1 MFKKILIANRGEI
14 ALRIIRTCK
23 EMGIKSVAL
32 CPQKGLESHFLE
44 TAFADEFYYLERE
57 GTKGYLDIK
66 RILEI
71 AKKAKVD
78 AIHPGYGFLA
88 ENWTFAK
95 LCEKQKIKFI
105 GPHYSVLKKL
115 EDKMEAKKLAQ
126 KLKIPTLPMS
136 KDPINSLKDL
146 KKWIFLIKPPFVLKA
161 RKGGGG
167 IGIRSINGEITIG
180 EIFTLALG
188 IRRQMSLAF
197 GDTEFFLEKYLPEAK
212 HIEIQILGDGKNF
225 LHLFEREC
233 SLQRRFQ
240 KLLEEAPSPSVDDK
254 LREKLVNYALS
265 FAKALKYETVGTFE
279 FLLDKDQNLYF
290 MEVNPR
296 LQVEHPVTE
305 AITGIDL
312 VEYQIRVSQGEKLK
326 ISQDEIK
333 KEGWAIEARINS
345 EDPLQNFKPSPG
357 KIKKL
362 VLPGGQGIFV
372 HTFLHEEQEIFPY
385 FDSLLAK
392 IIGYGKTREE
402 AITRLKRALKETV
415 IEGISTN
422 LSFFE
427 AVLEEKEFLNGTYT
441 TNFLEKSKVLDKL
454 KVPKICK
461 SFVPKKT
468 EISEEEI
475 ANLVWQIY
483 QKMKE
488 KISLFEGK
496 SEEKSEEKIS
506 SWKKAYFKSLIEEE

>member
-23 EMGIKSVAL
+23 EMGIKTVTL
-32 CPQKGLESHFLE
+32 CPQKGLEDHFLE
-44 TAFADEFYYLERE
+44 TAFSDEFYYLERE
-57 GTKGYLDIK
+57 GAKGYLDIK

-95 LCEKQKIKFI
+95 ICEKQKIKFI
-105 GPHYSVLKKL
+105 GPHYSILKKL
-115 EDKMEAKKLAQ
+115 EDKMEAKRMAQ
-126 KLKIPTLPMS
+126 KLKIPTLAMS

-161 RKGGGG
+161 RRGGGG
-167 IGIRSINGEITIG
+167 IGIRAINGEIMIG

-188 IRRQMSLAF
+188 IKRQMSLSF

-212 HIEIQILGDGKNF
+212 HIEVQILGDGKNF

-240 KLLEEAPSPSVDDK
+240 KLLEEAPSFSVDEK

-265 FAKALKYETVGTFE
+265 FAKFLKYETVGTFE
-279 FLLDKDQNLYF
+279 FLLDKDRNLYF

-296 LQVEHPVTE
+296 LQVEHPITE

-312 VEYQIRVSQGEKLK
+312 VEYQIRIAQGEKLT

-333 KEGWAIEARINS
+333 KEGWAIEARINA
-345 EDPLQNFKPSPG
+345 EDPLNNFKPSPG
-357 KIKKL
+357 KIEKL
-362 VLPGGQGIFV
+362 VLPGGQGVFV
-372 HTFLHEEQEIFPY
+372 HTFLHEGQEIFPY
-385 FDSLLAK
+385 FDPLIAK
-392 IIGYGKTREE
+392 IVGYGKTREE
-402 AITRLKRALKETV
+402 AITKLKRALKETV
-415 IEGISTN
+415 IEGVTTN

-427 AVLEEKEFLNGTYT
+427 VLLEEKEFLNGTYT
-441 TNFLEKSKVLDKL
+441 TDFLEKSNILEKL
-454 KVPKICK
+454 KAQKICR
-461 SFVPKKT
+461 SFVSKKT
-468 EISEEEI
+468 KTEEKEI
-475 ANLVWQIY
+475 AELVWQIY

-488 KISLFEGK
+488 KISFF
-496 SEEKSEEKIS
+496 EEKSEEKIS
-506 SWKKAYFKSLIEEE
+506 PWKKFHLRSLTEEE

>member
-1 MFKKILIANRGEI
+1 MIKKILIANRGEI

-23 EMGIKSVAL
+23 EMGIKTVTL
-32 CPQKGLESHFLE
+32 CPQKGLEHHFLE
-44 TAFADEFYYLERE
+44 TAFSDEFYYLERE
-57 GTKGYLDIK
+57 GAKGYLDIK

-78 AIHPGYGFLA
+78 AIHPGYGFLS
-88 ENWTFAK
+88 ENWNFAK
-95 LCEKQKIKFI
+95 LCDKQKIKFI

-115 EDKMEAKKLAQ
+115 EDKMEAKKMAQ

-136 KDPINSLKDL
+136 KEPINSLKDL
-146 KKWIFLIKPPFVLKA
+146 KKWIFLIRPPFVLKA

-167 IGIRSINGEITIG
+167 IGIRAINGEITIG

-188 IRRQMSLAF
+188 IRRQMSSAF
-197 GDTEFFLEKYLPEAK
+197 GDTEFFLEKYLPDAK
-212 HIEIQILGDGKNF
+212 HLEVQILGDGKNF

-240 KLLEEAPSPSVDDK
+240 KLLEEAPSPSVDEK
-254 LREKLVNYALS
+254 LREKLIEYAIS
-265 FAKALKYETVGTFE
+265 FAKALKYESVGTFE
-279 FLLDKDQNLYF
+279 FLLDQEKNLYF

-312 VEYQIRVSQGEKLK
+312 VEYQIRVAQGEKLK
-326 ISQDEIK
+326 ISQNDIK

-357 KIKKL
+357 KIEKL
-362 VLPGGQGIFV
+362 VLPGGQGVFV
-372 HTFLHEEQEIFPY
+372 HTFLHEGQEIFPY

-415 IEGISTN
+415 IEGVATN
-422 LSFFE
+422 LPFFE
-427 AVLEEKEFLNGTYT
+427 ILLEEKEFLEGSYT
-441 TNFLEKSKVLDKL
+441 TNFIEKSKILEKL
-454 KVPKICK
+454 KAPKICK
-461 SFVPKKT
+461 AFLPKKSEIT
-468 EISEEEI
+468 EKEI
-475 ANLVWQIY
+475 ADLVWQIY
-483 QKMKE
+483 QKIKEKASLFENQPEE
-488 KISLFEGK
+488 KISL
-496 SEEKSEEKIS
+496 
-506 SWKKAYFKSLIEEE
+506 WKRAHLKDLIEEE

>member
-32 CPQKGLESHFLE
+32 CPQKGLESQFLE
-44 TAFADEFYYLERE
+44 TSFADEFYYLERE
-57 GTKGYLDIK
+57 GAKGYLDIK

-71 AKKAKVD
+71 AKKVNVD
-78 AIHPGYGFLA
+78 AVHPGYGFLS

-136 KDPINSLKDL
+136 KDPVNSLKDL
-146 KKWIFLIKPPFVLKA
+146 KKWIFLIRPPFVLKA
-161 RKGGGG
+161 KKGGGG
-167 IGIRSINGEITIG
+167 IGIRAINGDITLG

-188 IRRQMSLAF
+188 VRRQMSSAF
-197 GDTEFFLEKYLPEAK
+197 ADTEFFLEKYIPEAK
-212 HIEIQILGDGKNF
+212 HIEVQILGDGKNF

-233 SLQRRFQ
+233 SIQRRFQ
-240 KLLEEAPSPSVDDK
+240 KLLEEAPSPSIDDE
-254 LREKLVNYALS
+254 LRKKITEFSLV

-279 FLLDKDQNLYF
+279 FLLDKNRNVYF

-296 LQVEHPVTE
+296 IQVEHPVTE

-312 VEYQIRVSQGEKLK
+312 VEYQIRISQGEKIK
-326 ISQDEIK
+326 ISQEDIK

-345 EDPLQNFKPSPG
+345 EDPLKNFKPSPG
-357 KIKKL
+357 KIEKL
-362 VLPGGQGIFV
+362 FLPGGQGVFV
-372 HTFLHEEQEIFPY
+372 HTFLHEGQEILPY

-402 AITRLKRALKETV
+402 AISKLKRALKEIV
-415 IEGISTN
+415 IEGVTTN

-427 AVLEEKEFLNGTYT
+427 ALFQEKEFLEGTYT
-441 TNFLEKSKVLDKL
+441 TDFIEKSKILEKIKASDFCRTIPL
-454 KVPKICK
+454 KKV
-461 SFVPKKT
+461 
-468 EISEEEI
+468 EIKEKEI
-475 ANLVWQIY
+475 ADLVWQIY
-483 QKMKE
+483 QKIRKNSPSEQGEPE
-488 KISLFEGK
+488 KISN
-496 SEEKSEEKIS
+496 
-506 SWKKAYFKSLIEEE
+506 WKKAHWLESMQE